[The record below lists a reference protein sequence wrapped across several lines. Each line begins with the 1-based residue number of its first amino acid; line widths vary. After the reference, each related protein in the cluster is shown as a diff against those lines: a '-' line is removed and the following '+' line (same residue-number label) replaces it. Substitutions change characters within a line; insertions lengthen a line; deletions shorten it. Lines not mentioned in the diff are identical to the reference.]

1 MMNSMNDGNEEFGA
15 NPFRSDDGGYVDVFA
30 PDPSQQQ
37 MQQPPVQQQQQFQQQ
52 PPPIQ
57 QQQFQPQQ
65 QQQFPPV
72 NPNMPAGLMAPL
84 PQQQQQPDMAAQQA
98 PTSWWGKCMM
108 CFTVDAYKVYFD
120 IDADDIVKRIR
131 GVFLHFYKPEYFR
144 NNVMGAM
151 KTDEL
156 KGPDLYGPFWI
167 TMTLIF
173 FIGVTANM
181 HNFVHRNDVDEFD
194 YDINHLLH
202 AASILISFA
211 FVLPTI
217 LWITT
222 KCCMGMQ
229 ALQLVEWICLYG
241 YSLVPYMPAV
251 FLSTIPFGIVAWV
264 TLGLATA
271 ASCLMVIRN
280 VSPAL
285 LSSDTSGTGLGGQA
299 KGPPTI
305 LIMLGC
311 HIIFFLML
319 KYTFYHYIPAT
330 HTPSPTTAPTTALTA
345 AITTATTTAPSS
357 Q

>member
-1 MMNSMNDGNEEFGA
+1 LLVINDLQEEVLQLRQFK
-15 NPFRSDDGGYVDVFA
+15 
-30 PDPSQQQ
+30 QQL
-37 MQQPPVQQQQQFQQQ
+37 QQQQL
-52 PPPIQ
+52 
-57 QQQFQPQQ
+57 
-65 QQQFPPV
+65 PPV

-84 PQQQQQPDMAAQQA
+84 PQQQQPPQDMAAQEA

-285 LSSDTSGTGLGGQA
+285 LSSDTSGTGIGGQA

-311 HIIFFLML
+311 HIVFFSNVEIYLL
-319 KYTFYHYIPAT
+319 PLYTGNT
-330 HTPSPTTAPTTALTA
+330 HTKSYISTYSSHYHRS
-345 AITTATTTAPSS
+345 AITVITIM
-357 Q
+357 